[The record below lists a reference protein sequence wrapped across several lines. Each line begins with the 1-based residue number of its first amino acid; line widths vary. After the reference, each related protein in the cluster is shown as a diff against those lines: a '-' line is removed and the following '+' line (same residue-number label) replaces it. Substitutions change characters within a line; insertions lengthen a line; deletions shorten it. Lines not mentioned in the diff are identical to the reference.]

1 LDSAAVVLAR
11 TGSRAAVLRRSAPT
25 RLPSASDDKV
35 GGLRARSAASG
46 SDRSCNFLRN
56 DDHVL
61 VVGVTEHGGHAF
73 EVLLDHGADP
83 DVLAFD
89 QGYVVL
95 RPLDASRA
103 GSGELI
109 LRLLVRPVVDE
120 PRPEVRRQDR
130 DAGLVLGDDVR
141 PAVRQRFAAYAVV
154 TSSRGLLAT
163 EYSDRTAVTGRW
175 GMPGGGLDDHEP
187 PTSAVL
193 REVAEETSQEIILG
207 ELIKVQTS
215 HWVGRS
221 PYGTIEDF
229 HAVRLIY
236 RASCP
241 HPTEPVVLDEGG
253 TTESAQW
260 VPLES
265 WRSVS
270 WTQNWQLLLSDLLN
284 ESRAG

>member
-1 LDSAAVVLAR
+1 VR
-11 TGSRAAVLRRSAPT
+11 RRAIPDA
-25 RLPSASDDKV
+25 
-35 GGLRARSAASG
+35 
-46 SDRSCNFLRN
+46 RSCNFLRD

-83 DVLAFD
+83 NVLAFD
-89 QGYVVL
+89 QGYVVV
-95 RPLDASRA
+95 RPIDADRA
-103 GSGELI
+103 SSGELI
-109 LRLLVRPVVDE
+109 LRLLVRQVVDE
-120 PRPEVRRQDR
+120 PRPEVRRQGR

-154 TSSRGLLAT
+154 MSSRGLLAT
-163 EYSDRTAVTGRW
+163 QYSDRTAVTGRW

-187 PTSAVL
+187 PSSAVL

-207 ELIKVQTS
+207 ELIRVQTS

-221 PYGTIEDF
+221 PYGKVEDF

-241 HPTEPVVLDEGG
+241 QPTDPVVLDEGG
-253 TTESAQW
+253 TTESAKW

-265 WRSVS
+265 WRSVL
-270 WTQNWQLLLSDLLN
+270 WTQNWHWLLSELLN

>member
-1 LDSAAVVLAR
+1 MR
-11 TGSRAAVLRRSAPT
+11 H
-25 RLPSASDDKV
+25 DDQ
-35 GGLRARSAASG
+35 
-46 SDRSCNFLRN
+46 
-56 DDHVL
+56 VL
-61 VVGVTEHGGHAF
+61 VIGVTERGGDAF
-73 EVLLDHGADP
+73 EVRLDHGADP

-89 QGYVVL
+89 RGYVVI
-95 RPLDASRA
+95 RPLDANRTS
-103 GSGELI
+103 SGDLI
-109 LRLLVRPVVDE
+109 LRLLVRPVRDE
-120 PRPEVRRQDR
+120 ARPVVRRQGR
-130 DAGLVLGDDVR
+130 DAGLVLSGKVR

-163 EYSDRTAVTGRW
+163 EYSGRTAVTGRW

-236 RASCP
+236 RATCP
-241 HPTEPVVLDEGG
+241 HPNDPIVLDKGG

-270 WTQNWQLLLSDLLN
+270 WTQNWQLLLTELLDQF
-284 ESRAG
+284 

>member
-1 LDSAAVVLAR
+1 
-11 TGSRAAVLRRSAPT
+11 
-25 RLPSASDDKV
+25 
-35 GGLRARSAASG
+35 
-46 SDRSCNFLRN
+46 LRN

-61 VVGVTEHGGHAF
+61 VVGVTEDGAHAF
-73 EVLLDHGADP
+73 EVILDHGADP

-89 QGYVVL
+89 RGYLIV
-95 RPLDASRA
+95 RPIDATRA
-103 GSGELI
+103 RSGDLI

-120 PRPEVRRQDR
+120 PRPRLGRQGR
-130 DAGLVLGDDVR
+130 DAGLVIGDRVR
-141 PAVRQRFAAYAVV
+141 PTVRQRFAAYAVV
-154 TSSRGLLAT
+154 ISSRGLLAT
-163 EYSDRTAVTGRW
+163 EYSGRTAVTGRW

-207 ELIKVQTS
+207 ELVRVQTS

-229 HAVRLIY
+229 HAVRLVY

-241 HPTEPVVLDEGG
+241 HPTEPVVVDQGG

-260 VPLES
+260 LPLES

-270 WTQNWQLLLSDLLN
+270 WTQNWRQLLSELLEN
-284 ESRAG
+284 GSVS

>member
-1 LDSAAVVLAR
+1 LKQPRLKQQ
-11 TGSRAAVLRRSAPT
+11 LRH
-25 RLPSASDDKV
+25 DDQ
-35 GGLRARSAASG
+35 
-46 SDRSCNFLRN
+46 
-56 DDHVL
+56 VL
-61 VVGVTEHGGHAF
+61 VIGVIEQGGDAF
-73 EVLLDHGADP
+73 EVRLDHGADP

-89 QGYVVL
+89 RGYVVI
-95 RPLDASRA
+95 RPLDANRTS
-103 GSGELI
+103 SGDLI
-109 LRLLVRPVVDE
+109 LRLLVRPVRDE
-120 PRPEVRRQDR
+120 ARPVVRRQGR
-130 DAGLVLGDDVR
+130 DAGLVLSGKVR
-141 PAVRQRFAAYAVV
+141 PVVRQRFAAYAVV

-163 EYSDRTAVTGRW
+163 EYSGRTAVTGRW

-241 HPTEPVVLDEGG
+241 HPTDPVVLDQGG

-270 WTQNWQLLLSDLLN
+270 WTQNWQLVLTELLDQF
-284 ESRAG
+284 

>member
-1 LDSAAVVLAR
+1 M
-11 TGSRAAVLRRSAPT
+11 
-25 RLPSASDDKV
+25 
-35 GGLRARSAASG
+35 
-46 SDRSCNFLRN
+46 RN

-61 VVGVTEHGGHAF
+61 VVGVTEDGAHAF
-73 EVLLDHGADP
+73 EVVLDHGANP

-89 QGYVVL
+89 SGYLIV
-95 RPLDASRA
+95 RPIDATRA

-120 PRPEVRRQDR
+120 PRPRAGRQGR
-130 DAGLVLGDDVR
+130 DSGLVLGDGVY
-141 PAVRQRFAAYAVV
+141 PTVRQRFAAYAVV
-154 TSSRGLLAT
+154 ISNRGLLAT
-163 EYSDRTAVTGRW
+163 EYSGRTAVTGRW

-207 ELIKVQTS
+207 ELVRVQTS
-215 HWVGRS
+215 HWMGRS

-229 HAVRLIY
+229 HAVRLVY

-241 HPTEPVVLDEGG
+241 HPTEPVVADQGG

-270 WTQNWQLLLSDLLN
+270 WTQNWRLLLSELL
-284 ESRAG
+284 EDGSVG

>member
-1 LDSAAVVLAR
+1 MKQPRLKQQ
-11 TGSRAAVLRRSAPT
+11 LRH
-25 RLPSASDDKV
+25 DDQ
-35 GGLRARSAASG
+35 
-46 SDRSCNFLRN
+46 
-56 DDHVL
+56 VL
-61 VVGVTEHGGHAF
+61 VIGVTDQGGDAF
-73 EVLLDHGADP
+73 EVRLDHGADP

-89 QGYVVL
+89 RGYVVI
-95 RPLDASRA
+95 RPLDANRTS
-103 GSGELI
+103 SGDLI
-109 LRLLVRPVVDE
+109 LRLLVRPARDE
-120 PRPEVRRQDR
+120 ARPVVRRQGR
-130 DAGLVLGDDVR
+130 DAGLVLSGKVR
-141 PAVRQRFAAYAVV
+141 PVVRQRFAAYAVV

-163 EYSDRTAVTGRW
+163 EYSGRTAVTGRW
-175 GMPGGGLDDHEP
+175 GMRGGGLDDHEP

-236 RASCP
+236 RATCP
-241 HPTEPVVLDEGG
+241 HPNDPVVLDQGG

-270 WTQNWQLLLSDLLN
+270 WTQNWQLLLTELLDQF
-284 ESRAG
+284 

>member
-1 LDSAAVVLAR
+1 
-11 TGSRAAVLRRSAPT
+11 
-25 RLPSASDDKV
+25 
-35 GGLRARSAASG
+35 
-46 SDRSCNFLRN
+46 LRN

-61 VVGVTEHGGHAF
+61 VVGVTEHGGRAF
-73 EVLLDHGADP
+73 EAFLDHGADP

-89 QGYVVL
+89 HGYAVV
-95 RPLDASRA
+95 RPVDANRA
-103 GSGELI
+103 SSSGELI

-120 PRPEVRRQDR
+120 PRPEVRRQGR

-141 PAVRQRFAAYAVV
+141 PSVRQRFAAYAVV

-163 EYSDRTAVTGRW
+163 EYSGRTAVTGRW

-193 REVAEETSQEIILG
+193 REVAEETSQQIVLG

-236 RASCP
+236 NATCP
-241 HPTEPVVLDEGG
+241 RPTDPVVLDTGG

-260 VPLES
+260 VPLDS

-270 WTQNWQLLLSDLLN
+270 WTKNWQLLLSELLKDF
-284 ESRAG
+284 

>member
-1 LDSAAVVLAR
+1 VTLRHDFQVLI
-11 TGSRAAVLRRSAPT
+11 
-25 RLPSASDDKV
+25 
-35 GGLRARSAASG
+35 GGI
-46 SDRSCNFLRN
+46 
-56 DDHVL
+56 
-61 VVGVTEHGGHAF
+61 TEHGERAF
-73 EVLLDHGADP
+73 EVVLDHGADP

-89 QGYVVL
+89 RGYVVV
-95 RPLDASRA
+95 RPIDATRA
-103 GSGELI
+103 SSGELI

-120 PRPEVRRQDR
+120 RRPQVRRQGR

-141 PAVRQRFAAYAVV
+141 PEVRQRFAAYAVV

-163 EYSDRTAVTGRW
+163 EYSGRTAVTGRW

-221 PYGTIEDF
+221 PYATIEDF

-236 RASCP
+236 RATCP
-241 HPTEPVVLDEGG
+241 HPTEPVVVDQGG

-260 VPLES
+260 VPLDS

-270 WTQNWQLLLSDLLN
+270 WTQNWRLLLSELLN
-284 ESRAG
+284 DSSAS

>member
-1 LDSAAVVLAR
+1 LKQPRLKQQ
-11 TGSRAAVLRRSAPT
+11 LRH
-25 RLPSASDDKV
+25 DDQ
-35 GGLRARSAASG
+35 
-46 SDRSCNFLRN
+46 
-56 DDHVL
+56 VL
-61 VVGVTEHGGHAF
+61 VIGVTEQGGDAF
-73 EVLLDHGADP
+73 EVRLDHGADP

-89 QGYVVL
+89 RGYVVI
-95 RPLDASRA
+95 RPLDANRTS
-103 GSGELI
+103 SGDLI
-109 LRLLVRPVVDE
+109 LRLLVRPVRDE
-120 PRPEVRRQDR
+120 ARPVVRRQGR
-130 DAGLVLGDDVR
+130 DAGLVLSGKVR
-141 PAVRQRFAAYAVV
+141 PVVRQRFAAYAVV

-163 EYSDRTAVTGRW
+163 EYSGRTAVTGRW

-241 HPTEPVVLDEGG
+241 HPTDPVVLDQGG

-270 WTQNWQLLLSDLLN
+270 WTQNWQLLLTELLDQF
-284 ESRAG
+284 

>member
-1 LDSAAVVLAR
+1 
-11 TGSRAAVLRRSAPT
+11 LRH
-25 RLPSASDDKV
+25 D
-35 GGLRARSAASG
+35 
-46 SDRSCNFLRN
+46 FQ
-56 DDHVL
+56 VL

-83 DVLAFD
+83 GVLAYD
-89 QGYVVL
+89 RGYVVV
-95 RPLDASRA
+95 RPLDANRA
-103 GSGELI
+103 SSGDLI
-109 LRLLVRPVVDE
+109 LRLLVRPLGDE
-120 PRPEVRRQDR
+120 PRPQVRRQGR
-130 DAGLVLGDDVR
+130 DAGLVPSRHVQ
-141 PAVRQRFAAYAVV
+141 PTVRQRFAAYAVV

-163 EYSDRTAVTGRW
+163 EYSGRTAVSGRW

-193 REVAEETSQEIILG
+193 REVHEETSQEIILG

-241 HPTEPVVLDEGG
+241 HPTDPLVLDQGG
-253 TTESAQW
+253 TTESARW
-260 VPLES
+260 VSLQS
-265 WRSVS
+265 WRSLS
-270 WTQNWQLLLSDLLN
+270 WTQNWQLVLAELLN
-284 ESRAG
+284 ES

>member
-1 LDSAAVVLAR
+1 VRRRAISDAR
-11 TGSRAAVLRRSAPT
+11 TY
-25 RLPSASDDKV
+25 
-35 GGLRARSAASG
+35 
-46 SDRSCNFLRN
+46 NFLRN
-56 DDHVL
+56 DDQVL

-83 DVLAFD
+83 DMLAFD
-89 QGYVVL
+89 RGYVIV
-95 RPLDASRA
+95 RPIDASRDS
-103 GSGELI
+103 SGDLI
-109 LRLLVRPVVDE
+109 LRLLVRPVADE
-120 PRPEVRRQDR
+120 PRPKVSRRWR

-193 REVAEETSQEIILG
+193 REVAEETSQEIVLG
-207 ELIKVQTS
+207 ELVKVQTS
-215 HWVGRS
+215 HWVGRN
-221 PYGTIEDF
+221 PHGTIEDF

-236 RASCP
+236 RASCL
-241 HPTEPVVLDEGG
+241 HPTEPVVLDQGG

-260 VPLES
+260 VPLRS

-270 WTQNWQLLLSDLLN
+270 WTQNWRLLLSELLEEYSARERRIPN
-284 ESRAG
+284 GS

>member
-1 LDSAAVVLAR
+1 MQR
-11 TGSRAAVLRRSAPT
+11 RAIPDNSQPLRH
-25 RLPSASDDKV
+25 DDQ
-35 GGLRARSAASG
+35 
-46 SDRSCNFLRN
+46 
-56 DDHVL
+56 VL
-61 VVGVTEHGGHAF
+61 VIGITEQGGHAF
-73 EVLLDHGADP
+73 EVRLEHGADP
-83 DVLAFD
+83 DVLAYD
-89 QGYVVL
+89 HGYVVVH
-95 RPLDASRA
+95 PLDANRDS
-103 GSGELI
+103 SGDLI
-109 LRLLVRPVVDE
+109 LRLLVRPVDDE
-120 PRPEVRRQDR
+120 PRPLLRRQGR
-130 DAGLVLGDDVR
+130 DAGLVLGDQVR

-154 TSSRGLLAT
+154 TSRRGLLAT
-163 EYSDRTAVTGRW
+163 EYSGRTAVTGRW

-241 HPTEPVVLDEGG
+241 HPTNPVVQDQGG
-253 TTESAQW
+253 TTESARW

-270 WTQNWQLLLSDLLN
+270 WTQNWQLILAELLN
-284 ESRAG
+284 TA

>member
-1 LDSAAVVLAR
+1 
-11 TGSRAAVLRRSAPT
+11 LRH
-25 RLPSASDDKV
+25 
-35 GGLRARSAASG
+35 
-46 SDRSCNFLRN
+46 

-61 VVGVTEHGGHAF
+61 VVGVTEQSGDAF
-73 EVLLDHGADP
+73 EVRLDHGADP

-89 QGYVVL
+89 RGYVVI
-95 RPLDASRA
+95 RPLDANRTS
-103 GSGELI
+103 SGDLI
-109 LRLLVRPVVDE
+109 LRLLVRPVRDE
-120 PRPEVRRQDR
+120 ARPVVRRQGR
-130 DAGLVLGDDVR
+130 DAGLVLSGKVR
-141 PAVRQRFAAYAVV
+141 PVVRQRFAAYAVV

-163 EYSDRTAVTGRW
+163 EYSGRTAVTGRW

-241 HPTEPVVLDEGG
+241 HPTDPVVLDQGG

-270 WTQNWQLLLSDLLN
+270 WTQNWQLVLTELLDQF
-284 ESRAG
+284 

>member
-1 LDSAAVVLAR
+1 
-11 TGSRAAVLRRSAPT
+11 
-25 RLPSASDDKV
+25 
-35 GGLRARSAASG
+35 
-46 SDRSCNFLRN
+46 
-56 DDHVL
+56 VL
-61 VVGVTEHGGHAF
+61 VVGVTEEGAQAF
-73 EVLLDHGADP
+73 EVILDHGADP

-89 QGYVVL
+89 RGYLIV
-95 RPLDASRA
+95 RPIDATRA
-103 GSGELI
+103 SSGDLI

-120 PRPEVRRQDR
+120 PRPRAGRQGR
-130 DAGLVLGDDVR
+130 DAGLVLGDGAR
-141 PAVRQRFAAYAVV
+141 PTVRQRFAAYAVV
-154 TSSRGLLAT
+154 ISSRGLLAT
-163 EYSDRTAVTGRW
+163 EYSGRTAVTGRW

-207 ELIKVQTS
+207 ELVRVQTS

-221 PYGTIEDF
+221 PYGTVEDF
-229 HAVRLIY
+229 HAVRLVY

-241 HPTEPVVLDEGG
+241 YPTEPVVVDEGG

-270 WTQNWQLLLSDLLN
+270 WTQNWRLLLSELL
-284 ESRAG
+284 EGGSVS

>member
-1 LDSAAVVLAR
+1 MWTAGPETA
-11 TGSRAAVLRRSAPT
+11 T
-25 RLPSASDDKV
+25 
-35 GGLRARSAASG
+35 
-46 SDRSCNFLRN
+46 FLRN

-61 VVGVTEHGGHAF
+61 VVGVTEDGAHAF
-73 EVLLDHGADP
+73 EAILDHGADP

-89 QGYVVL
+89 SGHTIVH
-95 RPLDASRA
+95 PIDATRA
-103 GSGELI
+103 SSGELI

-120 PRPEVRRQDR
+120 SRPRVGRQGR
-130 DAGLVLGDDVR
+130 DAGLVLGDGV
-141 PAVRQRFAAYAVV
+141 PTVRQRFAAYAVV
-154 TSSRGLLAT
+154 ISVRGLLAT
-163 EYSDRTAVTGRW
+163 EYSGRTAVTGRW

-207 ELIKVQTS
+207 ELIRVQTS

-221 PYGTIEDF
+221 PYGTVEDF

-241 HPTEPVVLDEGG
+241 NPTEPVVLDRGG

-260 VPLES
+260 VPLKT

-270 WTQNWQLLLSDLLN
+270 WTQNWRVVLSELLEDSAV
-284 ESRAG
+284 S

>member
-1 LDSAAVVLAR
+1 MKQPRLKQQ
-11 TGSRAAVLRRSAPT
+11 LRH
-25 RLPSASDDKV
+25 DDQ
-35 GGLRARSAASG
+35 
-46 SDRSCNFLRN
+46 
-56 DDHVL
+56 VL
-61 VVGVTEHGGHAF
+61 VIGVTDQGGDAF
-73 EVLLDHGADP
+73 EVRLDHGADP

-89 QGYVVL
+89 RGYVVI
-95 RPLDASRA
+95 RPLDANRTS
-103 GSGELI
+103 SGDLI
-109 LRLLVRPVVDE
+109 LRLLVRPARDE
-120 PRPEVRRQDR
+120 ARPVVRRQGR
-130 DAGLVLGDDVR
+130 DAGLVLSGKVR
-141 PAVRQRFAAYAVV
+141 PVVRQRFAAYAVV

-163 EYSDRTAVTGRW
+163 EYSGRTAVTGRW

-236 RASCP
+236 RATCP
-241 HPTEPVVLDEGG
+241 HPNDPVVLDQGG

-270 WTQNWQLLLSDLLN
+270 WTQNWQLLLTELLDQF
-284 ESRAG
+284 